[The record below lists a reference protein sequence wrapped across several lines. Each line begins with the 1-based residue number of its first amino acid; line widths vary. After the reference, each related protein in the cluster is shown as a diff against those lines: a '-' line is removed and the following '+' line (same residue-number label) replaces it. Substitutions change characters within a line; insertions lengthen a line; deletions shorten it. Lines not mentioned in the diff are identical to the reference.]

1 MVHTSVAPFFLLAC
15 TMKKALV
22 LLTTILFALQM
33 QAQDLTLLDSIKS
46 ANAEITTI
54 EAIVHN
60 HTKKT
65 DKTIEK
71 DGTFYYSFSDK
82 FSAVFENDSYMIVND
97 NHIKVDIGIFH
108 GTFRMW
114 NGPIRSLTR
123 AFLYALQGRCQDLA
137 DENNFSLRME
147 SDSNFHH
154 VIFTTK
160 KKILIGI
167 GLKQAIFRYDVNSLL
182 IKEIVLIDYKDTIDT
197 YTLENEKRNVKID
210 ESIFDI

>member
-1 MVHTSVAPFFLLAC
+1 
-15 TMKKALV
+15 MKKAIV
-22 LLTTILFALQM
+22 LLTTILFVLQM
-33 QAQDLTLLDSIKS
+33 QAQKLPLLDSIKS
-46 ANAEITTI
+46 ANANVKTL
-54 EAIVHN
+54 EADIHN

-82 FSAVFENDSYMIVND
+82 FSAVFENDSYMIVNGD
-97 NHIKVDIGIFH
+97 HIKVDIGMFH

-137 DENNFSLRME
+137 EENNFSLRME
-147 SDSNFHH
+147 SDNNYHQ

-167 GLKQAIFRYDVNSLL
+167 GLKQAIFRYDINSLL
-182 IKEIVLIDYKDTIDT
+182 LKEIVLIDYKGSIDT
-197 YTLENEKRNVKID
+197 YTLENEKYNAKTK
-210 ESIFDI
+210 EGIFDI

>member
-1 MVHTSVAPFFLLAC
+1 
-15 TMKKALV
+15 MKKVIV
-22 LLTTILFALQM
+22 LLTTILFVLQM
-33 QAQDLTLLDSIKS
+33 QAQKLPLLDSIKS
-46 ANAEITTI
+46 ANANVITL
-54 EAIVHN
+54 EADIHN

-82 FSAVFENDSYMIVND
+82 FSAVFENDSYMIVNGD
-97 NHIKVDIGIFH
+97 HIKVDIGMFH

-123 AFLYALQGRCQDLA
+123 AFLYALQGRCQNLA
-137 DENNFSLRME
+137 EENNFSLRME
-147 SDSNFHH
+147 SDNNYHQ

-167 GLKQAIFRYDVNSLL
+167 GLKQAIFRYDINSLL
-182 IKEIVLIDYKDTIDT
+182 LKEIVLIDYKGSIDT
-197 YTLENEKRNVKID
+197 YTLENEKYNAKIK
-210 ESIFDI
+210 EGIFDI

>member
-1 MVHTSVAPFFLLAC
+1 
-15 TMKKALV
+15 MKKALV
-22 LLTTILFALQM
+22 LLVTILLAMQM

-46 ANAEITTI
+46 ANAKITTI
-54 EAIVHN
+54 EANIHN

-65 DKTIEK
+65 DRTIEK
-71 DGTFYYSFSDK
+71 DGAFYYSFSDK
-82 FSAVFENDSYMIVND
+82 FSAVFENDSYMIVNG

-137 DENNFSLRME
+137 EENNFNLRIE
-147 SDSNFHH
+147 SDNSFHH

-167 GLKQAIFRYDVNSLL
+167 GLKQAIFRYDVNNLL
-182 IKEIVLIDYKDTIDT
+182 LKEIVLIDYKSSIDT
-197 YTLENEKRNVKID
+197 YTLENEKRNAEID

>member
-1 MVHTSVAPFFLLAC
+1 
-15 TMKKALV
+15 MKAVLV
-22 LLTTILFALQM
+22 LFTTVLFAIQM
-33 QAQDLTLLDSIKS
+33 QAQDFTLLDSIKS
-46 ANAEITTI
+46 ANAKITTV
-54 EAIVHN
+54 EANIHN

-71 DGTFYYSFSDK
+71 DGVFYYSFSDK
-82 FSAVFENDSYMIVND
+82 FSAVFENDSYMIVNG
-97 NHIKVDIGIFH
+97 NYIKVDIGMFH
-108 GTFRMW
+108 GSFRMW

-147 SDSNFHH
+147 SDNNFHH

-167 GLKQAIFRYDVNSLL
+167 GLKQAIFRYDLHNLI
-182 IKEIVLIDYKDTIDT
+182 IKEIVLIDYKGSIDT
-197 YTLENEKRNVKID
+197 YTLENEKYNTKIE

>member
-1 MVHTSVAPFFLLAC
+1 
-15 TMKKALV
+15 MKKVIV
-22 LLTTILFALQM
+22 LLTTILFVLQM
-33 QAQDLTLLDSIKS
+33 QAQKLPLLDSIKS
-46 ANAEITTI
+46 ANANVITL
-54 EAIVHN
+54 EADIHN

-82 FSAVFENDSYMIVND
+82 FSAVFENDSYMTVNGD
-97 NHIKVDIGIFH
+97 HIKVDIGMFH

-137 DENNFSLRME
+137 EENNFSLRME
-147 SDSNFHH
+147 SDNNYHQ

-167 GLKQAIFRYDVNSLL
+167 GLKQAIFRYDINSLL
-182 IKEIVLIDYKDTIDT
+182 LKEIVLIDYKGSIDT
-197 YTLENEKRNVKID
+197 YTLENERYNAKIK

>member
-1 MVHTSVAPFFLLAC
+1 
-15 TMKKALV
+15 MKAVLV
-22 LLTTILFALQM
+22 LFTTVLFAMQM

-46 ANAEITTI
+46 ANAKITTV
-54 EAIVHN
+54 EASIHN

-71 DGTFYYSFSDK
+71 DGAFYYSFSDK
-82 FSAVFENDSYMIVND
+82 FSAVFENDSYMIVNG
-97 NHIKVDIGIFH
+97 NYIKVDIGMFH
-108 GTFRMW
+108 GSFRMW

-137 DENNFSLRME
+137 EENNFSLRME
-147 SDSNFHH
+147 SDNNFHH

-167 GLKQAIFRYDVNSLL
+167 GLKQAIFRYDLHNLI
-182 IKEIVLIDYKDTIDT
+182 IKEIVLIDYKGSIDT
-197 YTLENEKRNVKID
+197 YTLENEKYNTKIE
-210 ESIFDI
+210 ESIYDI

>member
-1 MVHTSVAPFFLLAC
+1 
-15 TMKKALV
+15 MKKAIV
-22 LLTTILFALQM
+22 LLTTILIVLQM
-33 QAQDLTLLDSIKS
+33 QAQKLPLLDSIKS
-46 ANAEITTI
+46 ANANVITL
-54 EAIVHN
+54 EADIHN

-82 FSAVFENDSYMIVND
+82 FSAVFENDSYMIVNGD
-97 NHIKVDIGIFH
+97 HIKVDIGMFH

-137 DENNFSLRME
+137 EENNFSLRME
-147 SDSNFHH
+147 SDNNYHQ

-167 GLKQAIFRYDVNSLL
+167 GLKQAIFRYDIHSLL
-182 IKEIVLIDYKDTIDT
+182 LKEIVLIDYKGSIDT
-197 YTLENEKRNVKID
+197 YTLENEKYNAKIK
-210 ESIFDI
+210 EGIFDI

>member
-1 MVHTSVAPFFLLAC
+1 
-15 TMKKALV
+15 MKKVIV
-22 LLTTILFALQM
+22 LLTTIFFVLQM
-33 QAQDLTLLDSIKS
+33 QAQKLPLLDSIKS
-46 ANAEITTI
+46 ANANVITL
-54 EAIVHN
+54 EADIHN

-82 FSAVFENDSYMIVND
+82 FSAVFENDSYMIVNGD
-97 NHIKVDIGIFH
+97 HIKVDIGMFH

-137 DENNFSLRME
+137 EENNFSLRME
-147 SDSNFHH
+147 SDNNYHQ

-167 GLKQAIFRYDVNSLL
+167 GLKQAIFRYDINSLL
-182 IKEIVLIDYKDTIDT
+182 LKEIVLIDYKGSIDT
-197 YTLENEKRNVKID
+197 YTLENEKYNAKIK
-210 ESIFDI
+210 EGIFDI

>member
-1 MVHTSVAPFFLLAC
+1 
-15 TMKKALV
+15 MKAVLV
-22 LLTTILFALQM
+22 LFTTVLFAMQM

-46 ANAEITTI
+46 ANAKITTV
-54 EAIVHN
+54 EANIHN

-71 DGTFYYSFSDK
+71 DGAFYYSFSDK
-82 FSAVFENDSYMIVND
+82 FSAVFENDSYMIVNG
-97 NHIKVDIGIFH
+97 NYIKVDIGMFH
-108 GTFRMW
+108 GSFRMW

-147 SDSNFHH
+147 SDNNFHH

-167 GLKQAIFRYDVNSLL
+167 GLKQAIFRYDLHNLI
-182 IKEIVLIDYKDTIDT
+182 IKEIVLIDYKGSIDT
-197 YTLENEKRNVKID
+197 YTLENEKYNTKIE

>member
-1 MVHTSVAPFFLLAC
+1 
-15 TMKKALV
+15 MKKVIV
-22 LLTTILFALQM
+22 LLTTILFVLQM
-33 QAQDLTLLDSIKS
+33 QAQKLPLLDSIKS
-46 ANAEITTI
+46 ANANVITL
-54 EAIVHN
+54 EADIHN

-82 FSAVFENDSYMIVND
+82 FSAVFENDSYMIVNGD
-97 NHIKVDIGIFH
+97 HIKVDIGMFH

-137 DENNFSLRME
+137 EENNFSLRME
-147 SDSNFHH
+147 SDNNYHQ

-167 GLKQAIFRYDVNSLL
+167 GLKQAIFRYDINSLL
-182 IKEIVLIDYKDTIDT
+182 LKEIVLIDYKGSIDT
-197 YTLENEKRNVKID
+197 YTLENEKYNAKIK

>member
-1 MVHTSVAPFFLLAC
+1 
-15 TMKKALV
+15 MKAVLV
-22 LLTTILFALQM
+22 LFTTVLFAIQM
-33 QAQDLTLLDSIKS
+33 QAQDFTLLDSIKS
-46 ANAEITTI
+46 ANAKITTV
-54 EAIVHN
+54 EANIHN

-71 DGTFYYSFSDK
+71 DGAFYYSFSDK
-82 FSAVFENDSYMIVND
+82 FSAVFENDSYMIVNG
-97 NHIKVDIGIFH
+97 NYIKVDIGMFH
-108 GTFRMW
+108 GSFRMW

-147 SDSNFHH
+147 SDNNFHH

-167 GLKQAIFRYDVNSLL
+167 GLKQAIFRYDLHNLI
-182 IKEIVLIDYKDTIDT
+182 IKEIVLIDYKGSIDT
-197 YTLENEKRNVKID
+197 YTLENEKYNTKIE

>member
-1 MVHTSVAPFFLLAC
+1 
-15 TMKKALV
+15 MKKAIV
-22 LLTTILFALQM
+22 LLTTILFVLQM
-33 QAQDLTLLDSIKS
+33 QAQKLPLLDSIKS
-46 ANAEITTI
+46 ANANVITL
-54 EAIVHN
+54 EADIHN

-82 FSAVFENDSYMIVND
+82 FSAVFENDSYMIVNGD
-97 NHIKVDIGIFH
+97 HIKVDIGMFH

-137 DENNFSLRME
+137 EENNFSQRME
-147 SDSNFHH
+147 SDNNYHQ

-167 GLKQAIFRYDVNSLL
+167 GLKQAIFRYDIHSLL
-182 IKEIVLIDYKDTIDT
+182 LKEIVLIDYKGSIDT
-197 YTLENEKRNVKID
+197 YTLENEKYNAKIK
-210 ESIFDI
+210 EGIFDI

>member
-1 MVHTSVAPFFLLAC
+1 
-15 TMKKALV
+15 MKAVLV
-22 LLTTILFALQM
+22 LFTTVLFAIQM
-33 QAQDLTLLDSIKS
+33 QAQDFTLLDSIKS
-46 ANAEITTI
+46 ANAKITTV
-54 EAIVHN
+54 EANIHN
-60 HTKKT
+60 HTQKT

-123 AFLYALQGRCQDLA
+123 AFLYALQGRCEDLA
-137 DENNFSLRME
+137 EENNFSLLTE
-147 SDSNFHH
+147 SDNNFHQ

-167 GLKQAIFRYDVNSLL
+167 GLKQAIFRYDIHSLL

>member
-1 MVHTSVAPFFLLAC
+1 
-15 TMKKALV
+15 MKKTIV
-22 LLTTILFALQM
+22 LLTTILFVLQM
-33 QAQDLTLLDSIKS
+33 QAQNLPLLDSIKS
-46 ANAEITTI
+46 ANAKVMTL
-54 EAIVHN
+54 EADIHN

-71 DGTFYYSFSDK
+71 DGAFYYSFSDK
-82 FSAVFENDSYMIVND
+82 FSAVFENDSYMIVNGD
-97 NHIKVDIGIFH
+97 HIKVDIGMFH

-137 DENNFSLRME
+137 EENNFSLRME
-147 SDSNFHH
+147 SDNNYHQ

-167 GLKQAIFRYDVNSLL
+167 GLKQAIFRYDINSLL
-182 IKEIVLIDYKDTIDT
+182 LKEIVLIDYKGSIDT
-197 YTLENEKRNVKID
+197 YTLGNEKYNAKIK
-210 ESIFDI
+210 EGIFDI

>member
-1 MVHTSVAPFFLLAC
+1 
-15 TMKKALV
+15 MKKVIV
-22 LLTTILFALQM
+22 LLTTILFVLQM
-33 QAQDLTLLDSIKS
+33 QAQKLPLLDSIKS
-46 ANAEITTI
+46 ANANVITL
-54 EAIVHN
+54 EADIHN

-82 FSAVFENDSYMIVND
+82 FSAVFENDSYMIVNGD
-97 NHIKVDIGIFH
+97 HIKVDIGMFH

-137 DENNFSLRME
+137 EENNFSLRME
-147 SDSNFHH
+147 SDNNYHQ

-167 GLKQAIFRYDVNSLL
+167 GLKQAIFRYDINSLL
-182 IKEIVLIDYKDTIDT
+182 LKEIVLIDYKGSIDT
-197 YTLENEKRNVKID
+197 YTLENEKYNAKIK
-210 ESIFDI
+210 ESVFDI

>member
-1 MVHTSVAPFFLLAC
+1 
-15 TMKKALV
+15 MKKAIV
-22 LLTTILFALQM
+22 LLTTILFVLQM
-33 QAQDLTLLDSIKS
+33 QAQKLPLLDSIKS
-46 ANAEITTI
+46 ANANVITL
-54 EAIVHN
+54 EADIHN

-82 FSAVFENDSYMIVND
+82 FSAVFENDSYMIVNGD
-97 NHIKVDIGIFH
+97 HIKVDIGMFH

-137 DENNFSLRME
+137 EENNFSLRME
-147 SDSNFHH
+147 SDNNYHQ

-167 GLKQAIFRYDVNSLL
+167 GLKQAIFRYDINSLL
-182 IKEIVLIDYKDTIDT
+182 LKEIVLIDYKGSIDT
-197 YTLENEKRNVKID
+197 YTLENEKYNAKIK
-210 ESIFDI
+210 EGIFDI

>member
-1 MVHTSVAPFFLLAC
+1 
-15 TMKKALV
+15 MKKVIA
-22 LLTTILFALQM
+22 LLTTILFVLQM
-33 QAQDLTLLDSIKS
+33 QAQKLPLLDSIKS
-46 ANAEITTI
+46 ANANVITL
-54 EAIVHN
+54 EADIHN

-82 FSAVFENDSYMIVND
+82 FSAVFENDSYMIVNGD
-97 NHIKVDIGIFH
+97 HIKVDIGMFH

-137 DENNFSLRME
+137 EENNFSLRME
-147 SDSNFHH
+147 SDNNYHQ

-167 GLKQAIFRYDVNSLL
+167 GLKQAIFRYDIHSLL
-182 IKEIVLIDYKDTIDT
+182 LKEIVLIDYKGSIDT
-197 YTLENEKRNVKID
+197 YTLGNEKYNAKIK
-210 ESIFDI
+210 EGIFDI

>member
-1 MVHTSVAPFFLLAC
+1 
-15 TMKKALV
+15 MKKAIV
-22 LLTTILFALQM
+22 LLTTILFVLQM
-33 QAQDLTLLDSIKS
+33 QAQKLPLLDSIKS
-46 ANAEITTI
+46 ANANVITL
-54 EAIVHN
+54 EADIHN

-82 FSAVFENDSYMIVND
+82 FSAVFENDSYMIVNGD
-97 NHIKVDIGIFH
+97 HIKVDIGMFH

-137 DENNFSLRME
+137 EENNFSLRME
-147 SDSNFHH
+147 SDNNYHQ

-167 GLKQAIFRYDVNSLL
+167 GLKQAIFRYDINSLL
-182 IKEIVLIDYKDTIDT
+182 LKEIVLIDYKGSIDT
-197 YTLENEKRNVKID
+197 YTLENEKYNAKIK

>member
-1 MVHTSVAPFFLLAC
+1 
-15 TMKKALV
+15 MKKVLV
-22 LLTTILFALQM
+22 LLTVILFSM
-33 QAQDLTLLDSIKS
+33 PMRAQNLTLLDSIKN
-46 ANAEITTI
+46 ANANVMTL

-65 DKTIEK
+65 DRTIEK
-71 DGTFYYSFSDK
+71 DGAFYYSFSDK
-82 FSAVFENDSYMIVND
+82 FSAVFKNDSYMIVNGD
-97 NHIKVDIGIFH
+97 HIKVDIGMFH

-137 DENNFSLRME
+137 EENNFSLRME
-147 SDSNFHH
+147 SDNNYHQ

-167 GLKQAIFRYDVNSLL
+167 GLKQAIFRYDINSLL
-182 IKEIVLIDYKDTIDT
+182 LKEIVLIDYKGSIDT
-197 YTLENEKRNVKID
+197 YTLENEKYNAKIK
-210 ESIFDI
+210 EGIFDI

>member
-1 MVHTSVAPFFLLAC
+1 
-15 TMKKALV
+15 MKKVIV
-22 LLTTILFALQM
+22 LLTTILFVLQM
-33 QAQDLTLLDSIKS
+33 QAQKLPLLDSIKS
-46 ANAEITTI
+46 ANANVITL
-54 EAIVHN
+54 EADIHN

-71 DGTFYYSFSDK
+71 DGAFYYSFSDK
-82 FSAVFENDSYMIVND
+82 FSAVFENDSYMIVNGD
-97 NHIKVDIGIFH
+97 HIKVDIGMFH

-137 DENNFSLRME
+137 EENNFSLRME
-147 SDSNFHH
+147 SDNNYHQ

-167 GLKQAIFRYDVNSLL
+167 GLKQAIFRYDINSLL
-182 IKEIVLIDYKDTIDT
+182 LKEIVLIDYKGSIDT
-197 YTLENEKRNVKID
+197 YTLENEKYNAKIK
-210 ESIFDI
+210 EGIFDI

>member
-1 MVHTSVAPFFLLAC
+1 
-15 TMKKALV
+15 MKKVIV
-22 LLTTILFALQM
+22 LLTTILFVLQM
-33 QAQDLTLLDSIKS
+33 QAQKLPLLDSIKS
-46 ANAEITTI
+46 ANANVITL
-54 EAIVHN
+54 EADIHN

-82 FSAVFENDSYMIVND
+82 FSAVFENDSYMIVNGD
-97 NHIKVDIGIFH
+97 HIKVDIGMFH

-137 DENNFSLRME
+137 EENNFSQRME
-147 SDSNFHH
+147 SDNNYHQ

-167 GLKQAIFRYDVNSLL
+167 GLKQAIFRYDIHSLL
-182 IKEIVLIDYKDTIDT
+182 LKEIVLIDYKGSIDT
-197 YTLENEKRNVKID
+197 YTLENEKYNAKIK
-210 ESIFDI
+210 EGIFDI

>member
-1 MVHTSVAPFFLLAC
+1 
-15 TMKKALV
+15 MKKAIV
-22 LLTTILFALQM
+22 LLTTILFVLQM
-33 QAQDLTLLDSIKS
+33 QAQKLPLLDSIKS
-46 ANAEITTI
+46 ANANVITL
-54 EAIVHN
+54 EADIHN

-71 DGTFYYSFSDK
+71 DGAFYYSFSDK
-82 FSAVFENDSYMIVND
+82 FSAVFENDSYMIVNGD
-97 NHIKVDIGIFH
+97 HIKVDIGMFH

-137 DENNFSLRME
+137 EENNFSLRME
-147 SDSNFHH
+147 SDNNYHQ

-167 GLKQAIFRYDVNSLL
+167 GLKQAIFRYDINSLL
-182 IKEIVLIDYKDTIDT
+182 LKEIVLIDYKGSIDT
-197 YTLENEKRNVKID
+197 YTLENEKYNAKIK
-210 ESIFDI
+210 EGIFDI

>member
-1 MVHTSVAPFFLLAC
+1 
-15 TMKKALV
+15 MKKALV

-46 ANAEITTI
+46 ANAKITTL
-54 EAIVHN
+54 EANIHN
-60 HTKKT
+60 HTQKT

-123 AFLYALQGRCQDLA
+123 AFLYALQGRCEDLA
-137 DENNFSLRME
+137 EENNFSLRME
-147 SDSNFHH
+147 SDNYFHQ

-167 GLKQAIFRYDVNSLL
+167 GLKQAIFRYDIHSLL

-197 YTLENEKRNVKID
+197 YTLENEKRNIKID

>member
-1 MVHTSVAPFFLLAC
+1 
-15 TMKKALV
+15 MKKALV

-46 ANAEITTI
+46 ANAKITTV
-54 EAIVHN
+54 EANIHN
-60 HTKKT
+60 HTQKT
-65 DKTIEK
+65 DKSIEK

-147 SDSNFHH
+147 SDNNYHQ

-167 GLKQAIFRYDVNSLL
+167 GLKQAIFRYDIHSLL
-182 IKEIVLIDYKDTIDT
+182 IKEIVLIDYKDSIDT
-197 YTLENEKRNVKID
+197 FTLENEKYNTEIED
-210 ESIFDI
+210 SIFDI

>member
-1 MVHTSVAPFFLLAC
+1 
-15 TMKKALV
+15 MKKALV
-22 LLTTILFALQM
+22 LLVTILLAMQM

-46 ANAEITTI
+46 ANAKITTI
-54 EAIVHN
+54 EANIHN

-65 DKTIEK
+65 DRTIEK
-71 DGTFYYSFSDK
+71 DGAFYYSFSDK
-82 FSAVFENDSYMIVND
+82 FSAVFENDSYMIVNG

-137 DENNFSLRME
+137 EENNFSLRIE
-147 SDSNFHH
+147 SDNSFHN

-167 GLKQAIFRYDVNSLL
+167 GLKQAIFRYDVNNLL
-182 IKEIVLIDYKDTIDT
+182 LKEIVLIDYKSSIDT
-197 YTLENEKRNVKID
+197 YTLENEKRNAEID

>member
-1 MVHTSVAPFFLLAC
+1 
-15 TMKKALV
+15 MKKVIV
-22 LLTTILFALQM
+22 LLTTILFVLQM
-33 QAQDLTLLDSIKS
+33 QAQKLPLLDSIKS
-46 ANAEITTI
+46 ANANVITL
-54 EAIVHN
+54 EADIHN

-82 FSAVFENDSYMIVND
+82 FSAVFENDSYMIVNGD
-97 NHIKVDIGIFH
+97 HIKVDIGMFH

-137 DENNFSLRME
+137 EENNFSLRME
-147 SDSNFHH
+147 SDNNYHQ

-167 GLKQAIFRYDVNSLL
+167 GLKQAIFRYDIHSLL
-182 IKEIVLIDYKDTIDT
+182 LKEIVLIDYKGSIDT
-197 YTLENEKRNVKID
+197 YTLENEKYNAKIK
-210 ESIFDI
+210 EGIFDI